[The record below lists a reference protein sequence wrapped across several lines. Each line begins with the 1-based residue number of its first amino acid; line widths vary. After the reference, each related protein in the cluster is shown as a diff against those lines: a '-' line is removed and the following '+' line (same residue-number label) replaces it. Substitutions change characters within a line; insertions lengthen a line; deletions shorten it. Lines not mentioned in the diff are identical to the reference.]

1 MNLSDAASLSDRCT
15 GDGMVEVLEFVI
27 PRDTLIMES
36 KVLQSL
42 IDRSEVLETTLRSN
56 KVMSRGKYSSV
67 VQTDTEGIPLLLD
80 FRVGVAS
87 AVIFGINIFHNWN
100 INFWLSENKLIL
112 EDNLKIG
119 VEALVVYIVFRSA
132 SSV

>member
-1 MNLSDAASLSDRCT
+1 MI
-15 GDGMVEVLEFVI
+15 EVLEFVV
-27 PRDTLIMES
+27 PLDTHIMVS

-42 IDRSEVLETTLRSN
+42 IDRSEILQTTLRSN

-100 INFWLSENKLIL
+100 INLWLSENKLIL

-119 VEALVVYIVFRSA
+119 VEAHVVYIVFRSA